1 LTTPAYS
8 LLVCSRA
15 LFIKAVSLSLAQ
27 PPLSFS
33 TSVCSLI
40 LLILHFQQPRIF
52 IDWPRRFVTT
62 NNCFLF
68 LFFYLLLVFFLHHIH
83 VSSWLFFSSFLWDY
97 CSSISIKGYQIIGF
111 CSLYWKPIDLYP
123 AFFANPPAKKWLPN
137 EWLGKCQ
144 KHGRG
149 RMLRQFFNY
158 SYEHKVIKQNNSLL
172 VDRLDRCGCSRILL
186 DFVLKQVDS

>member
-1 LTTPAYS
+1 MAFLSPFFLTFLQDSSIFILTTPAYS

-62 NNCFLF
+62 NNCFLS
-68 LFFYLLLVFFLHHIH
+68 LFFYLQLVFFLHHIH
-83 VSSWLFFSSFLWDY
+83 ESSWLFSFSFFKRLLLKYIHKRLQNHWFLF
-97 CSSISIKGYQIIGF
+97 SILKA
-111 CSLYWKPIDLYP
+111 YWLIP
-123 AFFANPPAKKWLPN
+123 
-137 EWLGKCQ
+137 C
-144 KHGRG
+144 
-149 RMLRQFFNY
+149 
-158 SYEHKVIKQNNSLL
+158 LL
-172 VDRLDRCGCSRILL
+172 C
-186 DFVLKQVDS
+186 